1 MAEQSSCSHACE
13 AAALCMAD
21 CAEQLEDDSQ
31 GPHIYEIFAVIGLLM
46 CSGLF
51 SGLTLGM
58 MSLDVSNLELV
69 IAGGEPQQKRQAERI
84 LPIRRRGNLLLCT
97 LLLGNVLVNS
107 LLAILTASFTG
118 GIMGLL
124 ISTACILIFGEI
136 IPQSVC
142 SRYSLAAGSK
152 SVDIVRLVIIIIG
165 LIAWPISKILDHL
178 LGNELGTIYTRT
190 ELKELFT
197 MQIAERAEAGKS
209 EGLAQEDAA
218 SKDRARVD
226 VRDSM
231 RNSAGGIKS
240 TEAAFLCGAL
250 SLSERIAEQIMTP
263 MSDVFCIHTEECL
276 DFKLMRRIADSGHT
290 RASPPCQRSPV

>member
-1 MAEQSSCSHACE
+1 MSSCSTACSSASTCV
-13 AAALCMAD
+13 AACVARVMDPATEIAWHQFLAMIAL
-21 CAEQLEDDSQ
+21 L
-31 GPHIYEIFAVIGLLM
+31 V

-69 IAGGEPQQKRQAERI
+69 IAGGDPVQKRQAERI

-107 LLAILTASFTG
+107 LLSILTASVSG
-118 GIMGLL
+118 GILGLL
-124 ISTACILIFGEI
+124 ISTCAILIFGEI

-142 SRYSLAAGSK
+142 SRYSLAAGSRAI
-152 SVDIVRLVIIIIG
+152 DIVRLVIIMIG
-165 LIAWPISKILDHL
+165 CIAWPVSKVLDKV

-197 MQIAERAEAGKS
+197 MQIAECAESGMIS
-209 EGLAQEDAA
+209 TGGSHPPE
-218 SKDRARVD
+218 VD
-226 VRDSM
+226 DSALLGMVPGPGGRPSRDS
-231 RNSAGGIKS
+231 GGIKS

-250 SLSERIAEQIMTP
+250 SLSERTAEQ
-263 MSDVFCIHTEECL
+263 
-276 DFKLMRRIADSGHT
+276 A
-290 RASPPCQRSPV
+290 